1 MSTDATT
8 TPLLDA
14 PRKGYA
20 FFEHHN
26 SQNSHRRGRCGVVM
40 NPKTGALDFKSC
52 VTIRV
57 VRHPE
62 GGPLPHRPTLVKRN
76 RYTPHVGAKQLAK
89 AAR

>member
-20 FFEHHN
+20 FYQHRN
-26 SQNSHRRGRCGVVM
+26 SNRSRRRGLCGIEL
-40 NPKTGALDFKSC
+40 NRKTGMIETKDH
-52 VTIRV
+52 VTTRT
-57 VRHPE
+57 VRFPD
-62 GGPLPHRPTLVKRN
+62 GGPLPHLPTPSGRS

>member
-1 MSTDATT
+1 MSTD
-8 TPLLDA
+8 TPETALIPT

-26 SQNSHRRGRCGVVM
+26 SNNARRREHGRIDGGLSKSH
-40 NPKTGALDFKSC
+40 

-62 GGPLPHRPTLVKRN
+62 GGPLPHLPTPSGRSK
-76 RYTPHVGAKQLAK
+76 YMPHVGAKQLAK

>member
-20 FFEHHN
+20 FYECRN
-26 SQNSHRRGRCGVVM
+26 SNRSRRRGLCGPKL
-40 NPKTGALDFKSC
+40 NWKTGQIEIKNHT
-52 VTIRV
+52 TIRTI
-57 VRHPE
+57 RFPD
-62 GGPLPHRPTLVKRN
+62 GGPLPHVAFPASRS